1 MTTHDPNANIVEGA
15 ACFICQRA
23 LHKTSLNAVYQQH
36 CLFVDELSCSRCTT
50 QYETMFVGGV
60 GFLWLACKSS
70 DATHKLSNYFQ
81 YTLARYLQDDVVYS
95 HENNPV
101 RLFAFPEAH
110 TGAPAPQEGDAPYN
124 PYTDDAMF
132 SEDERSALPRE
143 PSQRRTLYLAA
154 LMDVAAQ
161 EKVIP
166 PFSLQGNVL
175 QEREDFRALLAS
187 GLDPLPMPTRGWFV
201 RQIVPQ
207 SVVELFVF
215 DDTALNDLA

>member
-1 MTTHDPNANIVEGA
+1 VSEEKRLRDYWAALEANARNVSHTDRDTKPQPRKGPIPVYHFAADNQEYNNEPIERLEDDSLAWWTSADFERSFRDRYNAIVRVTTT
-15 ACFICQRA
+15 FM
-23 LHKTSLNAVYQQH
+23 SL
-36 CLFVDELSCSRCTT
+36 L
-50 QYETMFVGGV
+50 
-60 GFLWLACKSS
+60 
-70 DATHKLSNYFQ
+70 
-81 YTLARYLQDDVVYS
+81 DVI
-95 HENNPV
+95 
-101 RLFAFPEAH
+101 EAH